1 MRLVFCS
8 VWLAYLAARISSL
21 AQRHLSGGELALALC
36 TVVLFAGCYLVALAA
51 DVWRRPL
58 PVAAA
63 TLLAMTAIIVST
75 SLAFG
80 KDWILLCVYLG
91 VAAVTCLPDRFAL
104 ASVAATCLLAVA
116 LAAAL
121 GLEAGD
127 LAGAVLPPL
136 AAGLAMFSFMRL
148 IKANHALRAAR
159 QEIARLAVGEERLRF
174 ARDLHDLLGHS
185 LSLITLKSELAHRLL
200 PDSPERAAAEVADVE
215 RVARQALA
223 EVREAVGGYRRTN
236 LETELAGARVALEA
250 AGIRWS
256 AAIEAGPLPQEVEDA
271 LGWTVREGTTNVL
284 RHSQARRCEVRV
296 EREAATVT
304 VEVVDDG
311 RGAGTGE
318 RGWRAGGSGLAGLA
332 ERVAARG
339 GSLAAGSRPGGGFRL
354 RVELPLAPADP

>member
-1 MRLVFCS
+1 
-8 VWLAYLAARISSL
+8 
-21 AQRHLSGGELALALC
+21 
-36 TVVLFAGCYLVALAA
+36 
-51 DVWRRPL
+51 
-58 PVAAA
+58 
-63 TLLAMTAIIVST
+63 
-75 SLAFG
+75 
-80 KDWILLCVYLG
+80 
-91 VAAVTCLPDRFAL
+91 
-104 ASVAATCLLAVA
+104 
-116 LAAAL
+116 
-121 GLEAGD
+121 
-127 LAGAVLPPL
+127 
-136 AAGLAMFSFMRL
+136 
-148 IKANHALRAAR
+148 
-159 QEIARLAVGEERLRF
+159 
-174 ARDLHDLLGHS
+174 
-185 LSLITLKSELAHRLL
+185 
-200 PDSPERAAAEVADVE
+200 VADVE

-304 VEVVDDG
+304 VKVVDDG

>member
-1 MRLVFCS
+1 
-8 VWLAYLAARISSL
+8 
-21 AQRHLSGGELALALC
+21 
-36 TVVLFAGCYLVALAA
+36 
-51 DVWRRPL
+51 
-58 PVAAA
+58 
-63 TLLAMTAIIVST
+63 
-75 SLAFG
+75 
-80 KDWILLCVYLG
+80 
-91 VAAVTCLPDRFAL
+91 
-104 ASVAATCLLAVA
+104 
-116 LAAAL
+116 
-121 GLEAGD
+121 
-127 LAGAVLPPL
+127 
-136 AAGLAMFSFMRL
+136 MFSFMRL

-304 VEVVDDG
+304 VKVVDDG

-318 RGWRAGGSGLAGLA
+318 RAGAP
-332 ERVAARG
+332 AAV
-339 GSLAAGSRPGGGFRL
+339 GSRAWRSGSPPGAAASPPAPAPEVASACASSSPLPPPTPEPRPGSRAPGHYSARATGLRVPGGPPGSPPRRPDPSPAGRSRRGDRGRL
-354 RVELPLAPADP
+354 RASLSPRRCWRLRPGCGRRSSGPRRSGP